1 MGCDVVF
8 LNPSN
13 LEGIYQN
20 LANDYA
26 AIEPPTWA
34 LLLAQSVRSQGF
46 KTAIIDAPAELLTD
60 DQVLS
65 RVVELNPRLV
75 CFVVYGQNVNA
86 GTASMSG
93 ATRTSKYLK
102 EYFPNMKIAYIGSY
116 VQALPK
122 KALQDEQSIDFAF
135 TNEGVYSL
143 WNILKLPEIS
153 QSSLQNVK
161 GVVWRSSNGVL
172 INPSEQVVPNERMDL
187 DLPGYAW
194 DLLPFKDKPLD
205 LYRAPMWHAE
215 YDPAKRTPYAA
226 LQTSLGC
233 MFSCS
238 FCMIN
243 TINRDDTEEV
253 GVSGDYSKMRFWS
266 PEFIIK
272 EFDKLAELGVRTIR
286 IVDEMF
292 LLNRKYFVPLC
303 EMLAAREYASELRM
317 WAYSRVDT
325 IKNPQFL
332 SLVRAAG
339 IKWLALGIESAER
352 TVRLE
357 ISKGQFEDVDIKKV
371 VAYVHEAGIEVM
383 ANYIAGLPGETE
395 ELMQATL
402 DLSLELCTSG
412 WNMYP
417 AMALPGS
424 QLYKDALSQG
434 LQLPE
439 SYVANSFHAFET
451 LPLGTEHLSPAQVLK
466 FRDRAFQIY
475 HSNQRFLTRIEE
487 NFGLEAREAIIEM
500 NKVVLRRGIVE
511 NHASNKVHV
520 SDPDAFGLHIDTESI

>member
-1 MGCDVVF
+1 MAGEHDVVF

-13 LEGIYQN
+13 LGGIYQN
-20 LANDYA
+20 LASDYA

-34 LLLAQSVRSQGF
+34 LLLAQSVRAKGF
-46 KTAIIDAPAELLTD
+46 KTAIIDAPAEMLTD
-60 DQVLS
+60 DEVLA
-65 RVVELNPRLV
+65 RIEELKPRLL

-93 ATRTSKYLK
+93 ATRTSNFLK
-102 EYFPNMKIAYIGSY
+102 QHIPDLNIAFVGSY

-122 KALQDEQSIDFAF
+122 KALEDEPSIDFAF

-143 WNILKLPEIS
+143 WNVLGLPIIS
-153 QSSLQNVK
+153 QSTLKNVR
-161 GVVWRSSNGVL
+161 GVVWRSPNGVV
-172 INPSEQVVPNERMDL
+172 INPSEKVVPNENMDV

-194 DLLPFKDKPLD
+194 DLLPYRDKPLD

-215 YDPAKRTPYAA
+215 YDSTKRSPYAA

-233 MFSCS
+233 AFACS

-243 TINRDDTEEV
+243 TINRDDAEEI
-253 GVSGDYSKMRFWS
+253 GISGSYSKMRFWS
-266 PEFIIK
+266 PEFIIR
-272 EFDKLAELGVRTIR
+272 EFDKLASLGVRTIR

-292 LLNRKYFVPLC
+292 LLNRKYYVPLC
-303 EMLAAREYASELRM
+303 EMLASREYATELRM

-332 SLVRAAG
+332 DLIRRAG

-371 VAYVHEAGIEVM
+371 INYVHEAGIEVM
-383 ANYIAGLPGETE
+383 ANYIAGLPGENE
-395 ELMQATL
+395 DLMQATL

-424 QLYKDALSQG
+424 QLYADAINQE
-434 LQLPE
+434 LQLPG
-439 SYVANSFHAFET
+439 SYVGYSFHAFET

-466 FRDRAFQIY
+466 FRDLAFQTY
-475 HSNQRFLTRIEE
+475 HSNEAFLSRIEE
-487 NFGLEAREAIIEM
+487 KFGKKARDAIIEM
-500 NKVVLRRGIVE
+500 NKVVLRREIVE
-511 NHASNKVHV
+511 RDGS
-520 SDPDAFGLHIDTESI
+520 SSS